1 MASTGTTVRQKAEPK
16 PWYEANMG
24 PLPAG
29 ISAVNHNL
37 GLTNPDEIV
46 VQFWDSGGIE
56 PLVAEIR
63 RLETRLAAI
72 ERHAESTA
80 KATNGEGRA
89 PILVETA

>member
-1 MASTGTTVRQKAEPK
+1 MPPARVYSST
-16 PWYEANMG
+16 
-24 PLPAG
+24 
-29 ISAVNHNL
+29 
-37 GLTNPDEIV
+37 
-46 VQFWDSGGIE
+46 DSRALLDIE